1 MKNGSAQT
9 SCEVFAAGEVE
20 DYGVSMNTITSIDE
34 NSSVSS
40 SIYPNPVTTVLK
52 ADMKSGSV
60 NTVRIV
66 SLTGSIVNEFHF
78 VSGTF
83 VMDVNDLVAGIY
95 FMEVTNENG
104 VKAIE
109 NLCLLSSRK
118 FSTLRSLKF
127 VTRALMKKALCTS
140 AKNLVILVLKKIKRI
155 QLTIPTQSLR
165 AIIFDYLIKKKFI
178 LSPSSTTQKHNPPPS
193 QNSPQQSCLHYFHSK
208 ENVQQQHRHTVF
220 RPGDCKW
227 CNGISDHDDKFLK
240 PGRYNHQSEF

>member
-1 MKNGSAQT
+1 VSMKNGSAQT

-34 NSSVSS
+34 NNSISS

-60 NTVRIV
+60 NTVRIL

-109 NLCLLSSRK
+109 
-118 FSTLRSLKF
+118 KF
-127 VTRALMKKALCTS
+127 VL
-140 AKNLVILVLKKIKRI
+140 AK
-155 QLTIPTQSLR
+155 
-165 AIIFDYLIKKKFI
+165 
-178 LSPSSTTQKHNPPPS
+178 
-193 QNSPQQSCLHYFHSK
+193 
-208 ENVQQQHRHTVF
+208 
-220 RPGDCKW
+220 
-227 CNGISDHDDKFLK
+227 
-240 PGRYNHQSEF
+240 